1 MGLGKPQGME
11 RQLLGIQD
19 DEGKQKVNQGS
30 ILDTNSITWQWN
42 IKGKAQ
48 EQPLLRNRENRGN
61 MGKKLKNTAVC
72 RCSSCLAAGVPDLQ
86 NIS

>member
-1 MGLGKPQGME
+1 MELGKPQGME

-42 IKGKAQ
+42 IKGKA
-48 EQPLLRNRENRGN
+48 
-61 MGKKLKNTAVC
+61 
-72 RCSSCLAAGVPDLQ
+72 
-86 NIS
+86 